1 MNETIIV
8 ALISGGLTLFGT
20 VLTVMAGNKK
30 IDDNLKVS
38 QAITETKLEVL
49 TEEVRKHN
57 NFATRI
63 PVIENDIKTLYQN
76 HQECQKLPITGTFHN
91 VCIGRTLRFS
101 RINPVLIK
109 QLADNGVICPSAS
122 FDAKQ

>member
-63 PVIENDIKTLYQN
+63 PVIENDIKTLYKKVSDIEKDIQ
-76 HQECQKLPITGTFHN
+76 
-91 VCIGRTLRFS
+91 
-101 RINPVLIK
+101 
-109 QLADNGVICPSAS
+109 
-122 FDAKQ
+122 

>member
-30 IDDNLKVS
+30 IDDNIKVS

-63 PVIENDIKTLYQN
+63 PVIENDIKTLYKKVSDI
-76 HQECQKLPITGTFHN
+76 EKDI
-91 VCIGRTLRFS
+91 
-101 RINPVLIK
+101 
-109 QLADNGVICPSAS
+109 
-122 FDAKQ
+122 

>member
-1 MNETIIV
+1 MSETIIV

-20 VLTVMAGNKK
+20 VLTVLAGNKK
-30 IDDNLKVS
+30 IYDNLKVS

-63 PVIENDIKTLYQN
+63 PVIENDIKTLYKKVSDI
-76 HQECQKLPITGTFHN
+76 EKDI
-91 VCIGRTLRFS
+91 
-101 RINPVLIK
+101 
-109 QLADNGVICPSAS
+109 
-122 FDAKQ
+122 

>member
-8 ALISGGLTLFGT
+8 ALISGGLTLLGT

-63 PVIENDIKTLYQN
+63 PVIENDIKTLYKKVSDI
-76 HQECQKLPITGTFHN
+76 EKDI
-91 VCIGRTLRFS
+91 
-101 RINPVLIK
+101 
-109 QLADNGVICPSAS
+109 
-122 FDAKQ
+122 

>member
-20 VLTVMAGNKK
+20 ILTVMAGNKK
-30 IDDNLKVS
+30 IDDNIKVS

-63 PVIENDIKTLYQN
+63 PVIENDIKTLYKKVSDI
-76 HQECQKLPITGTFHN
+76 EKDI
-91 VCIGRTLRFS
+91 
-101 RINPVLIK
+101 
-109 QLADNGVICPSAS
+109 
-122 FDAKQ
+122 

>member
-63 PVIENDIKTLYQN
+63 PVIENDIKTLYKKVSDI
-76 HQECQKLPITGTFHN
+76 EKDI
-91 VCIGRTLRFS
+91 
-101 RINPVLIK
+101 
-109 QLADNGVICPSAS
+109 
-122 FDAKQ
+122 